1 MKKFN
6 LIDYKMKYVDFYI
19 NVDSNLFFP
28 KIEEGWDDI
37 IINNNRLIVNVT
49 MNFGTLGIEGD
60 FAVGIPPID
69 KDVTDA
75 WDYCRRAG
83 RWDWYTAFS
92 YILKINNDSFDLQI
106 FNISNSLFLL
116 DPLKIKDEFNLN
128 KYKDLKYTLLISS
141 SSEHEGEIEE
151 IFEKTL
157 NEFMKILKIE
167 FDANLV
173 EKPEDIII

>member
-1 MKKFN
+1 MIELRN
-6 LIDYKMKYVDFYI
+6 LKQKYVEFYI
-19 NVDSNLFFP
+19 DVESTLFFP

-60 FAVGIPPID
+60 FAIGIPPVD

-83 RWDWYTAFS
+83 RWDWYSAYS
-92 YILKINNDSFDLQI
+92 YILKISNDNFDLQI
-106 FNISNSLFLL
+106 FSISNSLFLF
-116 DPLKIKDEFNLN
+116 DSLKIKDEFNLN

-141 SSEHEGEIEE
+141 SSDHEGEIEE
-151 IFEKTL
+151 IFEKTVI
-157 NEFMKILKIE
+157 EFMKILKIE

-173 EKPEDIII
+173 EKPKDDI